1 MVLKIE
7 SLDSKKHDLL
17 NFYCGKDSLDSY
29 IRRQASQDLKK
40 KVAKTFVL
48 VDAPATKVLA
58 YYTLSFY
65 VVDTSVLED
74 ALAKSLP
81 RYPRL
86 PATLLGRLAV
96 DQQQKGKGLGE
107 LMLFDALKKS
117 LIASE
122 YIASLSVISEALDE
136 EAANFY
142 LKYGFQRFKNQP
154 QKLYLSMKSIV

>member
-7 SLDSKKHDLL
+7 SLDSKKHNRS
-17 NFYCGKDSLDSY
+17 NFCCGKDSLDSY
-29 IRRQASQDLKK
+29 IRKQASQDLKK
-40 KVAKTFVL
+40 KVAIVFVL
-48 VDAPATKVLA
+48 VDAPATEVLA
-58 YYTLSFY
+58 YYTLSSY
-65 VVDTSVLED
+65 VVNTTSLED
-74 ALAKSLP
+74 TFAKSLP

-96 DQQQKGKGLGE
+96 DQQQKGKRFGE

-122 YIASLSVISEALDE
+122 YIASLAVITEALDK
-136 EAANFY
+136 EAASFY

-154 QKLYLSMKSIV
+154 QKLYLSIKSIV